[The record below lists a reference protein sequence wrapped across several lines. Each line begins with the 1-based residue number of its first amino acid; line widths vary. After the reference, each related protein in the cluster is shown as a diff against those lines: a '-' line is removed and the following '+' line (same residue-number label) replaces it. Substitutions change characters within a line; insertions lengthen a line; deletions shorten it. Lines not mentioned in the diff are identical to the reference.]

1 MDSLLGTVKSLVGAL
16 LMPLPVFIGLTL
28 LGLALLAAG
37 RRRLGWGLTLAALL
51 SLALAAWRPVAD
63 GLLGPLENLY
73 PALTAPLT
81 LVAAGQGSGAAGQ
94 GAAGQGAAEPGAQR
108 LDSAEQDAAFPGA
121 QGMDLTDA
129 PADVAAIVVLG
140 GGWWPNDQWPSGSQ
154 LAESS
159 ALRLLEG
166 VRLARA
172 LPDVPLLLTG
182 ADRQGEIPPVAWGY
196 AQAARELGI
205 APARLLVLDT
215 PVDTAQEARAVRA
228 ALAGTGTARP
238 RLVLVTSAAH
248 MPRAMRH
255 FQAVGLDPIPAPTQH
270 LAGRASGR
278 RLSDW
283 LPSAGNLRKTESA
296 LHEYLG
302 LLAWRWDHPG

>member
-1 MDSLLGTVKSLVGAL
+1 M
-16 LMPLPVFIGLTL
+16 
-28 LGLALLAAG
+28 
-37 RRRLGWGLTLAALL
+37 GWGLTLVALL

-63 GLLGPLENLY
+63 GLLGSLENRY
-73 PALTAPLT
+73 PALTDPLS
-81 LVAAGQGSGAAGQ
+81 LVAAGHGTGAG
-94 GAAGQGAAEPGAQR
+94 GQGAAEPDAQR
-108 LDSAEQDAAFPGA
+108 LDAAEPSAQRLDAADQDTAPPGA
-121 QGMDLTDA
+121 QRMDLMGA
-129 PADVAAIVVLG
+129 PAGIKAIVVLG

-205 APARLLVLDT
+205 APARIQVLDT

-228 ALAGTGTARP
+228 ALAGTGAARP

-270 LAGRASGR
+270 LAGRATGR

-283 LPSAGNLRKTESA
+283 LPSASNLRKTESA

-302 LLAWRWDHPG
+302 LLTWRWDHPG

>member
-1 MDSLLGTVKSLVGAL
+1 M
-16 LMPLPVFIGLTL
+16 
-28 LGLALLAAG
+28 
-37 RRRLGWGLTLAALL
+37 
-51 SLALAAWRPVAD
+51 
-63 GLLGPLENLY
+63 
-73 PALTAPLT
+73 
-81 LVAAGQGSGAAGQ
+81 
-94 GAAGQGAAEPGAQR
+94 
-108 LDSAEQDAAFPGA
+108 
-121 QGMDLTDA
+121 
-129 PADVAAIVVLG
+129 
-140 GGWWPNDQWPSGSQ
+140 
-154 LAESS
+154 
-159 ALRLLEG
+159 
-166 VRLARA
+166 RLARA

-182 ADRQGEIPPVAWGY
+182 ADRRGEIPPVAWGY

-205 APARLLVLDT
+205 APARLQVLDT

-228 ALAGTGTARP
+228 ALVGTGAARP

-255 FQAVGLDPIPAPTQH
+255 FQAVGLDPLSAPTQH

-283 LPSAGNLRKTESA
+283 LPSATNLRKTESA